1 MSTPDDE
8 RISYLSGERVD
19 ALTPQER
26 AELDELRTLLES
38 PATWEEPD
46 AALEDL
52 VVNAIATEARR
63 APAAE
68 PAPTSAPAPAKAPEP
83 KKASIWSRWRPR
95 RPALALGGLATAAA
109 AIAVALVIALGSGN
123 GAQPLRFAMVVS
135 GTSAGAASA
144 RQRHADQDRVRLA
157 DRAVGDRAAA
167 PGKWPLLPGVAEEP
181 GRDPRPGRH
190 VQRRQ
195 AGHALVGRSR
205 HPVPRLQRHRAVG
218 QRQPRLLGAP
228 GARRHRPPR
237 ALTSHPRTVCGAR
250 P

>member
-26 AELDELRTLLES
+26 AELDELRTLLQS

-63 APAAE
+63 APA
-68 PAPTSAPAPAKAPEP
+68 PAQAPAPAKAPEP

-135 GTSAGAASA
+135 GTQLAPQAHGNATLTKTESGWRIELSATGT
-144 RQRHADQDRVRLA
+144 
-157 DRAVGDRAAA
+157 AA

-195 AGHALVGRSR
+195 AGHALVGRSG

>member
-26 AELDELRTLLES
+26 AELDELRTLLQS

-63 APAAE
+63 APA
-68 PAPTSAPAPAKAPEP
+68 PAQAPAPAKAPEP

-135 GTSAGAASA
+135 GTQLAPQAHGNATLTKTESGWRIELSATGLPHLANGRYYQAWLKNPAGILVPVGTFNDAKQVTLWSGAPVTQFRAFSVTEQLA
-144 RQRHADQDRVRLA
+144 NGNPVSSGRRVL
-157 DRAVGDRAAA
+157 V
-167 PGKWPLLPGVAEEP
+167 GVA
-181 GRDPRPGRH
+181 
-190 VQRRQ
+190 
-195 AGHALVGRSR
+195 
-205 HPVPRLQRHRAVG
+205 HPVH
-218 QRQPRLLGAP
+218 
-228 GARRHRPPR
+228 
-237 ALTSHPRTVCGAR
+237 
-250 P
+250 

>member
-26 AELDELRTLLES
+26 AELDDLRTLLQS

-63 APAAE
+63 APA
-68 PAPTSAPAPAKAPEP
+68 PAQAPAPAKAPEP

-135 GTSAGAASA
+135 GTQLAPQAHGNATLTKTESGWRIELSATGLPHLANGRYYQAWLKNPAGILVPVGTFNDAKQVTLWSGAPVTQFRAFSVTEQLA
-144 RQRHADQDRVRLA
+144 NGNPVSSGRRV
-157 DRAVGDRAAA
+157 
-167 PGKWPLLPGVAEEP
+167 
-181 GRDPRPGRH
+181 
-190 VQRRQ
+190 
-195 AGHALVGRSR
+195 LVGI
-205 HPVPRLQRHRAVG
+205 
-218 QRQPRLLGAP
+218 
-228 GARRHRPPR
+228 
-237 ALTSHPRTVCGAR
+237 AR
-250 P
+250 PVH